1 MNEFISVGLGAIKS
15 VWGFLTSAVS
25 NVMDYYKS
33 EKELQEVRAQ
43 QLQQLQEA
51 QYIQSLMY
59 DLAYDLFHVLH
70 NRNYYFVRP
79 LTAVA
84 DIRVTS
90 YQKCANNRYVYIYEL
105 TKTTIAIT
113 AETILKQVKQ
123 DTNADIAQARHYL
136 MSVYGTQAFMLT
148 YPYLF
153 HGIKVLGLLD
163 TGTAIRIAVISNYMP

>member
-1 MNEFISVGLGAIKS
+1 MNDFISVVLGAIKS
-15 VWGFLTSAVS
+15 VWNFLTS
-25 NVMDYYKS
+25 YFKS
-33 EKELQEVRAQ
+33 EWAESQARAQ
-43 QLQQLQEA
+43 YLQQQQEK

-113 AETILKQVKQ
+113 AETILQQVKQ

-163 TGTAIRIAVISNYMP
+163 TGTAIRIAVISNYMPQ